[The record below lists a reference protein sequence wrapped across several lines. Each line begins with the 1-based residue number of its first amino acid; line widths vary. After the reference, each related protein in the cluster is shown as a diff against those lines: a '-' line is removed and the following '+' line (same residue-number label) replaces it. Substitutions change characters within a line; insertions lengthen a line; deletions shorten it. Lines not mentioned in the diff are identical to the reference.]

1 MIPLVLRAIF
11 FCLLSGFKMNLIASH
26 RAADTGF
33 APLIEVD
40 MQADV
45 FGADWTHCDHLSSYV
60 ARMVSHNRADSLLY
74 SNLLSSALNE
84 LLETVF
90 RAHATEGTFRCRI
103 WRSGAT
109 DRVELVI
116 PCKADQRNFYL
127 DTVAL
132 ARDADV
138 AERYRGM
145 LFADSQFDT
154 RTGLLELA
162 VDYEAAITVEPEGED
177 AIRLTTDLVLEAENR

>member
-1 MIPLVLRAIF
+1 
-11 FCLLSGFKMNLIASH
+11 MNLIASRH
-26 RAADTGF
+26 ASDDGF

-40 MQADV
+40 MEADV

-60 ARMVSHNRADSLLY
+60 ARMVSHNRSDSLLY
-74 SNLLSSALNE
+74 SNLFSSALNE

-90 RAHATEGTFRCRI
+90 RAHAAQGKFRCRI

-116 PCKADQRNFYL
+116 PCRADQRDFYL

-132 ARDADV
+132 SHNADA
-138 AERYRGM
+138 AERYRNM
-145 LFADSQFDT
+145 LFSDESFDT

-162 VDYEAAITVEPEGED
+162 VDYEAAITVEPAGED
-177 AIRLTTDLVLEAENR
+177 AIRLTTDLVLEAENH

>member
-1 MIPLVLRAIF
+1 
-11 FCLLSGFKMNLIASH
+11 
-26 RAADTGF
+26 
-33 APLIEVD
+33 